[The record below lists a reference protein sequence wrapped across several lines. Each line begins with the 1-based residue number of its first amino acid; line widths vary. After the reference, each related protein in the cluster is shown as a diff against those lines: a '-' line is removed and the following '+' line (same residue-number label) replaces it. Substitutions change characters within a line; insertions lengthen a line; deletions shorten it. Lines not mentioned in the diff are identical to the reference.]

1 MPARRIRLRTALA
14 VALAAFLAAPSVARA
29 QASSSV
35 VARVTVAPART
46 PRLALSVAG
55 APVVTARTAGTG
67 TSTRRSEGAVLVT
80 SAIRV
85 VGNTGYRLFV
95 RARTEAEG
103 AGISVRDASGAFR
116 SLAGGAAIEVARGS
130 GGDEVRDVVH
140 RVDRSAT
147 ALPVVYELVYD
158 PVS

>member
-1 MPARRIRLRTALA
+1 VPARRPRPRTALA
-14 VALAAFLAAPSVARA
+14 LLLAALLAAPSVARA

-55 APVVTARTAGTG
+55 SPSVTARAAGT
-67 TSTRRSEGAVLVT
+67 SARRSGGSVLVT
-80 SAIRV
+80 SPIRV
-85 VGNTGYRLFV
+85 AGNTGYRLFV

-103 AGISVRDASGAFR
+103 AGISVRDATGAFR
-116 SLAGGAAIEVARGS
+116 SLAGGTAIEVARGR

-140 RVDRSAT
+140 RVDRSVT
-147 ALPVVYELVYD
+147 VLPVVYELVYD

>member
-1 MPARRIRLRTALA
+1 MPARRTRPRPVLAL
-14 VALAAFLAAPSVARA
+14 VLAAFLAVPSVARA

-55 APVVTARTAGTG
+55 APSVTAAGA
-67 TSTRRSEGAVLVT
+67 SARRSEGSVLVT
-80 SAIRV
+80 SAIRIA
-85 VGNTGYRLFV
+85 GNTGYRLFV
-95 RARTEAEG
+95 RARTEAAG

-116 SLAGGAAIEVARGS
+116 SLAGGAAIEVARGH

-140 RVDRSAT
+140 RVDRSA
-147 ALPVVYELVYD
+147 AVLPVVYELVYD

>member
-1 MPARRIRLRTALA
+1 MPARPIRLRTSLA

-55 APVVTARTAGTG
+55 APVVTARTAGT
-67 TSTRRSEGAVLVT
+67 SMRRSEGSVLVT
-80 SAIRV
+80 SAIRI

-103 AGISVRDASGAFR
+103 AGISVRDARGAFR
-116 SLAGGAAIEVARGS
+116 SLAGGAAIEVARGR

-140 RVDRSAT
+140 RVGRSAT